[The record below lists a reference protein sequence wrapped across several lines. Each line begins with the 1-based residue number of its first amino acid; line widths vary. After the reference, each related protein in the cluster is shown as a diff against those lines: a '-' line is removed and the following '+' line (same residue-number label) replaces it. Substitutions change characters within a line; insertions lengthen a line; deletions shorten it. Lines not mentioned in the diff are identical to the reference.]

1 MGMHHSDFSIIEITR
16 IKSYSTKGNTQKMY
30 ERHNFL
36 RVCSFCIDCAEL
48 QQKISPDLL
57 NDAFALVLH
66 RRTAVTID
74 VLMM

>member
-1 MGMHHSDFSIIEITR
+1 
-16 IKSYSTKGNTQKMY
+16 MY